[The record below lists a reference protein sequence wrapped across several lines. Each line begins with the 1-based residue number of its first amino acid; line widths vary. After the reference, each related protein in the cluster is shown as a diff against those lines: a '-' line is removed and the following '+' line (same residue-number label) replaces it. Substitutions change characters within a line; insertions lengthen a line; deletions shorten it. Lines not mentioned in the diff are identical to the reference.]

1 MLFDRLLDGLDV
13 TVSAFAICEVR
24 RDASLVLEDDAS
36 ASIHYV
42 LEGRGFLRSMTGP
55 EVALAPHT
63 VLIAPPKS
71 CLIITCGHEREMS
84 LPAPRCKPLPGG
96 WEWAT
101 VGEGAPG
108 VVLACGALR
117 ATHRQTTG
125 LFDYLRAPLVESV
138 AESAMFRRSFQQLLD
153 ELAAPRPGTRALA
166 EALMKQCLIVL
177 LRRHVASGR
186 CQAPW
191 LAALEQ
197 PRLGPAVIAML
208 DAPEAPHSLQSLAE
222 RAGMSRA
229 AFAERF
235 RATFERPPMAF
246 LRDVRLRRAA
256 RLLAE
261 TDLPVKTV
269 AGRVGFASRS
279 HFSRAFKASFG
290 ADPAAYRAAAS
301 QDARSEHGPTVN
313 IQPL

>member
-13 TVSAFAICEVR
+13 AVSAFAICEVR

-108 VVLACGALR
+108 VVLACGALH

-125 LFDYLRAPLVESV
+125 LFDYLRAPLIESV
-138 AESAMFRRSFQQLLD
+138 AENAMFRRSFQQLLD

-177 LRRHVASGR
+177 LRRHVASGH

-197 PRLGPAVIAML
+197 PRLGPAVNAML
-208 DAPEAPHSLQSLAE
+208 DAPEAPHSLESLAE

-246 LRDVRLRRAA
+246 LRDLRLRGAA

-301 QDARSEHGPTVN
+301 QGARSEYGPTVN

>member
-13 TVSAFAICEVR
+13 AVSAFAICEVR

-71 CLIITCGHEREMS
+71 CLFITCGHEREMS

-101 VGEGAPG
+101 VGDGAPG
-108 VVLACGALR
+108 VVLACGALH

-125 LFDYLRAPLVESV
+125 LFDYLRAPLIESV
-138 AESAMFRRSFQQLLD
+138 AENPMFRQSFEQLLD
-153 ELAAPRPGTRALA
+153 ELATPRPGTRALA
-166 EALMKQCLIVL
+166 ETLMKQCLIVL
-177 LRRHVASGR
+177 LRRHVASGH

-197 PRLGPAVIAML
+197 PRLGPAVNAML
-208 DAPEAPHSLQSLAE
+208 DAPEAPHSLESLAE

-235 RATFERPPMAF
+235 RATFERSPMAF
-246 LRDVRLRRAA
+246 LRDLRLRRAA
-256 RLLAE
+256 RLLAG

-290 ADPAAYRAAAS
+290 ADPAAYRAAAW
-301 QDARSEHGPTVN
+301 QGTRSEHGPTVN